1 MNILY
6 LHIWKPL
13 CYSFSISSYLAPKCF
28 HISSAAISSPSSC
41 SAAKNFE
48 DAYCLGLFG
57 SRRFIRLFKGNRFSL
72 ANKLSKSFA
81 HLPYNTLKLAVP
93 SASLLDA
100 SPPPPTLFLILSEKL
115 NKHLRSSITTDRHES
130 IKHSS
135 RSPRVVRSRFSIWF
149 FNNFSWCFQYL
160 QTAMEPWSLLT
171 KIPKINLLRI
181 RSKSD
186 HFLQKW
192 LFVCVRY

>member
-13 CYSFSISSYLAPKCF
+13 CYSFSISSYLAPKCCHF
-28 HISSAAISSPSSC
+28 FAVVLLGR
-41 SAAKNFE
+41 KR
-48 DAYCLGLFG
+48 CLLPGRFG
-57 SRRFIRLFKGNRFSL
+57 SRRFIRLFKGNRFSV
-72 ANKLSKSFA
+72 AYKLSKTFA

-100 SPPPPTLFLILSEKL
+100 SPPPPPLFLILSEKL
-115 NKHLRSSITTDRHES
+115 NKHLRRSITTDRHES

-149 FNNFSWCFQYL
+149 FNNFSWYFQYL

-192 LFVCVRY
+192 LFVCVKY